1 MKVKYDK
8 KEDAVWIEFARGTYN
23 KTRKVSDV
31 ILVDEDAKGKVLG
44 IEVLDA
50 SKNIEDFNP
59 SNMNLSLQSS

>member
-8 KEDAVWIEFARGTYN
+8 KEDAVWIEFAKGKYD

-31 ILVDEDAKGKVLG
+31 IFVDEDSKGRILG

-50 SKNIEDFNP
+50 SRNIQDFNP
-59 SNMNLSLQSS
+59 SNLNLSFQGS